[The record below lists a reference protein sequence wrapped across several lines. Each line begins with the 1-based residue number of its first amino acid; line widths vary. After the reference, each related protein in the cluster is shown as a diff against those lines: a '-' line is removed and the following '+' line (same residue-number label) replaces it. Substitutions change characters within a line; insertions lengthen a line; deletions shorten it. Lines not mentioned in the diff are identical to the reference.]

1 MQSIGS
7 LVNKKFDPSD
17 SDKHSL
23 SLEYS
28 RDKYVSRE
36 FQKYAYELAKEL
48 DDLAHKSLYM
58 RLAKNTPRGLMESA
72 RSFVKDATNAK
83 SKGRL
88 YMWKLKQLKDSAKMK
103 SSVGDAMKNNAN
115 S

>member
-7 LVNKKFDPSD
+7 LVSKKFNSSD
-17 SDKHSL
+17 T
-23 SLEYS
+23 
-28 RDKYVSRE
+28 DKYVSQE

-48 DDLAHKSLYM
+48 DDLPHKSLYM

-72 RSFVKDATNAK
+72 RGFVKDATNAK

-88 YMWKLKQLKDSAKMK
+88 YMWKLKQLKDSAKLK
-103 SSVGDAMKNNAN
+103 HASIS
-115 S
+115 

>member
-7 LVNKKFDPSD
+7 LVSKKFNPSD
-17 SDKHSL
+17 T
-23 SLEYS
+23 
-28 RDKYVSRE
+28 DKYVSQE

-48 DDLAHKSLYM
+48 DDLPHKSLYM

-88 YMWKLKQLKDSAKMK
+88 YMWKLKQLKDSAKIK
-103 SSVGDAMKNNAN
+103 SSQEVTKSNAN
-115 S
+115 T

>member
-1 MQSIGS
+1 MQKIGS
-7 LVNKKFDPSD
+7 LIAKKFDPSD
-17 SDKHSL
+17 SDKYL
-23 SLEYS
+23 
-28 RDKYVSRE
+28 SRE

-48 DDLAHKSLYM
+48 DDLPHKSLYM

-72 RSFVKDATNAK
+72 RGFVKDATNAK

-88 YMWKLKQLKDSAKMK
+88 YMWKLKLLKDSAKL
-103 SSVGDAMKNNAN
+103 KNATV